1 MNPETERTGLPSFI
15 VIGAVK
21 AATTWIA
28 HQLRQH
34 PSLYLPGPEP
44 HYFSTAYDRGLDWYR
59 QCFAAAAPG
68 EIIGEK
74 SADYLAYPAAPE
86 RIAKLLPNIPLVV
99 QLRNPVERAYSD
111 YCMLF
116 RRGTVT
122 GDPRHYLERSHGE
135 QPRFLED
142 GLYGRHLARYLDHFD
157 RSQIKI
163 IFHDDIRVNPE
174 EVIGDVCRHIGV
186 AVHVAPDELHA
197 RKNDSEAAM
206 LPLPMRRL
214 LRPVKKVVQPLRDHG
229 WFRRMHAGLAQ
240 PVRYPPLSAD
250 LVHRLQN
257 YYQEDVE
264 RLGTI
269 IGRDLTPWLSAARVA
284 EAG

>member
-1 MNPETERTGLPSFI
+1 MSREIDRSGLPSFI

-34 PSLYLPGPEP
+34 PSLYMPGPEP
-44 HYFSTAYDRGLDWYR
+44 HYFSTAYDQGLEWYR

-74 SADYLAYPAAPE
+74 SADYLAYPPAPK
-86 RIAKLLPNIPLVV
+86 RIAKLLPDIPLIV

-122 GDPRHYLERSHGE
+122 QDPRHYLERPSAD

-163 IFHDDIRVNPE
+163 IFHDDIRTNPE
-174 EVIGDVCRHIGV
+174 AVIAEVCRHIGV
-186 AVHVAPDELHA
+186 AVHVAPDEVHA

-206 LPLPMRRL
+206 LPLPVRRL
-214 LRPVKKVVQPLRDHG
+214 LRPVKSVVQPLRNRP

-240 PVRYPPLSAD
+240 PVRYPPLSDD
-250 LVHRLQN
+250 LVHRLQS
-257 YYQEDVE
+257 YYEEDVE
-264 RLGTI
+264 RLGAI
-269 IGRDLTPWLSAARVA
+269 VGRDLTHWLGATRAAQAR
-284 EAG
+284 

>member
-1 MNPETERTGLPSFI
+1 VSRAVDRSGLPSFI

-34 PSLYLPGPEP
+34 PAIYMPGPEP
-44 HYFSTAYDRGLDWYR
+44 HYFSTAYDQGLDWYR
-59 QCFAAAAPG
+59 SCFADAAPG

-74 SADYLAYPAAPE
+74 SADYLAYSLAPK
-86 RIAKLLPNIPLVV
+86 RIARSLPDIPLIV

-122 GDPRHYLERSHGE
+122 EDPRHYLERATAE

-163 IFHDDIRVNPE
+163 ILHDDIRTKPAE
-174 EVIGDVCRHIGV
+174 IIAEVCRHVGI
-186 AVHVAPDELHA
+186 AVHVAPNEVYA
-197 RKNDSEAAM
+197 RKNDSEAAT

-214 LRPVKKVVQPLRDHG
+214 LRPVKRIVQPLRDRP
-229 WFRRMHAGLAQ
+229 WFRRLHAGLAQ
-240 PVRYPPLSAD
+240 PVRYPPLTED
-250 LVHRLQN
+250 LVCRLRS

-264 RLGTI
+264 HLGAI
-269 IGRDLTPWLSAARVA
+269 VGRDLTPWLGAAQVA